1 MSKPK
6 APKGFVLTRHEGYW
20 LDQRGFRVDKPDEH
34 VLMNDGVIGVAW
46 FNEEEPFVAAT
57 SPEGEEGYSPNV
69 QVLPITDG
77 WVPPVYTL
85 HTKEEAP

>member
-6 APKGFVLTRHEGYW
+6 APKGFVLTRYEGYW
-20 LDQRGFRVDKPDEH
+20 LNSEGFRADNPEGVE
-34 VLMNDGVIGVAW
+34 LMNDGVLGVAW
-46 FNEEEPFVAAT
+46 FNEDEPFVAA
-57 SPEGEEGYSPNV
+57 EKDGLIGYSPNI

-85 HTKEEAP
+85 HSKEEAQ